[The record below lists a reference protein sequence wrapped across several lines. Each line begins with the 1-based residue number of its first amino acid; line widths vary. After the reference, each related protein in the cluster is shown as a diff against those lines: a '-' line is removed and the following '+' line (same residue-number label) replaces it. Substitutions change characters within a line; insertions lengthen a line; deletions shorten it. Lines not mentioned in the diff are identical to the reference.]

1 MTNAEVYAR
10 WGVKGVAKK
19 FWDRPERDD
28 YITGGQ
34 YSNIYYGYEGIV
46 GATSADNR
54 LSAVCEAAREE
65 GIVVFAIAF
74 EAPEAGQDALR
85 DCASSDSH
93 YFAVEGIE
101 ITETFNAIARQIN
114 NLRLIQ

>member
-1 MTNAEVYAR
+1 M
-10 WGVKGVAKK
+10 
-19 FWDRPERDD
+19 
-28 YITGGQ
+28 
-34 YSNIYYGYEGIV
+34 
-46 GATSADNR
+46 
-54 LSAVCEAAREE
+54 
-65 GIVVFAIAF
+65 VFAIAF